1 MRSVIF
7 SADKG
12 RASCVDIRGKPALH
26 CARNHHGELAACA
39 RPFLLRIDGCG
50 LWSSGDCGEA
60 GETAST
66 ACQIDRDALIE
77 VLRGPYATY
86 EERADAVC
94 DLLGGQGEG

>member
-1 MRSVIF
+1 MHWLHTHGTRWV
-7 SADKG
+7 K
-12 RASCVDIRGKPALH
+12 SCKT
-26 CARNHHGELAACA
+26 E
-39 RPFLLRIDGCG
+39 
-50 LWSSGDCGEA
+50 SEA

>member
-50 LWSSGDCGEA
+50 LWSSGDCGVVGVTQTNRNHLSVHGDSLFINRE
-60 GETAST
+60 
-66 ACQIDRDALIE
+66 Q
-77 VLRGPYATY
+77 
-86 EERADAVC
+86 
-94 DLLGGQGEG
+94 GGRVNR